1 MGITGIG
8 VDVFSNS
15 INSNNLGDHNR
26 SLSTLFL
33 EHRFLFFKKQL
44 SITPGIAFNSYS
56 DFGNFSYPGL
66 DLGWTFSPKAIL
78 YANAGYTYRIP
89 TYTDLFYSDFTTQG
103 NNNLKPEKALT
114 GEVGF
119 RYGTDKVKY
128 YLAYFNRKASDLI
141 DYIKFREESKW
152 EAKNIQEQT
161 TNGIEAEFQWQ
172 FILEEQPQKLIMG
185 YTFLNDNLNA
195 GLVPYSRYSINSF
208 KHHFTATYQAQFS
221 DQWYFFTAIKF
232 GERSIQEGYTVID
245 FNLVWKQKKWELNLM
260 LNNLLDTRY
269 TETNLVPMPGLNA
282 LVGIQF
288 RF

>member
-1 MGITGIG
+1 M
-8 VDVFSNS
+8 D
-15 INSNNLGDHNR
+15 
-26 SLSTLFL
+26 
-33 EHRFLFFKKQL
+33 
-44 SITPGIAFNSYS
+44 
-56 DFGNFSYPGL
+56 
-66 DLGWTFSPKAIL
+66 FSPKAIL

-119 RYGTDKVKY
+119 RYGTDKVQY

-152 EAKNIQEQT
+152 EAKNIQELT

-172 FILEEQPQKLIMG
+172 FILEEQPQKLTMG
-185 YTFLNDNLNA
+185 YTFLSDNLNA
-195 GLVPYSRYSINSF
+195 GIVPYSRYSINSF
-208 KHHFTATYQAQFS
+208 KHHFTATYHAQFS

-232 GERSIQEGYTVID
+232 GERPIQEGYTVID
-245 FNLVWKQKKWELNLM
+245 FNLIWKQKKWELNLM